1 MPRLTVNF
9 LSLSMVYGLWAI
21 VSLSGCQSQRLYK
34 DNRLMMGTYIE
45 VTSPYSQA
53 PGIVFEEI
61 ARIEGL
67 LSRFDPASEISILNR
82 TGSLKASLETF
93 EIIKKAKEFYRS
105 TDGAFDITVGPL
117 MKIWGFTLHQG
128 GAGFTDKQFRV
139 PEQSQITS
147 ALEVVGSDKIILQEM
162 DFVVKFEFPGMEVDL
177 GGIAK
182 GYSLD
187 QAVRRLKENHIDSCL
202 INAGG
207 QVFCLGDKF
216 GRPWQIGI
224 RDPRRKG
231 LSGDLELS
239 DKSVATSGDYEQY
252 YIADNQRYSHIIDPR
267 RGYPASSGVV
277 SVTVI
282 AEEAMTAD
290 ALATAI
296 FVLGKK
302 EGERLVGERFPSV
315 EIKIIE
321 EKDIAIRGYTR

>member
-1 MPRLTVNF
+1 MRRLTVNY
-9 LSLSMVYGLWAI
+9 LSLSIVYGLWAI
-21 VSLSGCQSQRLYK
+21 VSLSGCQSQPLYK

-67 LSRFDPASEISILNR
+67 LSRFDPDSEISILNR
-82 TGSLKASLETF
+82 TGSLQASPETF
-93 EIIKKAKEFYRS
+93 EIIKKAKEFYRL

-117 MKIWGFTLHQG
+117 MKIWGFT
-128 GAGFTDKQFRV
+128 DKQFRV
-139 PEQSQITS
+139 PEQSQISST
-147 ALEVVGSDKIILQEM
+147 LEVVGSDKIILQEM

-216 GRPWQIGI
+216 GRPWQIGV
-224 RDPRRKG
+224 RDPREKG
-231 LSGDLELS
+231 IRSDLELS

-252 YIADNQRYSHIIDPR
+252 YIADNQRYPHIIDPR
-267 RGYPASSGVV
+267 SGYPVSSGVV

-282 AEEAMTAD
+282 AEGATAAD
-290 ALATAI
+290 VLATAI

-302 EGERLVGERFPSV
+302 EGERLAQKSFPSV
-315 EIKIIE
+315 EINIIE
-321 EKDIAIRGYTR
+321 EKDLTIRGYAR

>member
-1 MPRLTVNF
+1 MPRSTVNS
-9 LSLSMVYGLWAI
+9 LSLSIVCGLWAI
-21 VSLSGCQSQRLYK
+21 ISLSGCQSQRLYK

-53 PGIVFEEI
+53 PQIVFKEI
-61 ARIEGL
+61 KRIESL
-67 LSRFDPASEISILNR
+67 LSKYDPDSEISILNR
-82 TGSLKASLETF
+82 NGMLKVSPETF
-93 EIIKKAKEFYRS
+93 EVISQAKDFYRLS
-105 TDGAFDITVGPL
+105 AGAFDITVGPL
-117 MKIWGFTLHQG
+117 MELWGFV
-128 GAGFTDKQFRV
+128 DKDFRV
-139 PEQSQITS
+139 PDQSEITRVM
-147 ALEVVGSDKIILQEM
+147 EVVGSDKIILRRE
-162 DFVVKFEFPGMEVDL
+162 DNVVEFTLPGGEIDL

-207 QVFCLGDKF
+207 QVYCLGDKY

-224 RDPRRKG
+224 RDPRMKG

-252 YIADNQRYSHIIDPR
+252 YIADNKRYSHIIDPR
-267 RGYPASSGVV
+267 TGYPASSGLV

-282 AEEAMTAD
+282 AEEALTAD

-302 EGERLVGERFPSV
+302 EGESLVGESFPTL

-321 EKDIAIRGYTR
+321 EKTIFI

>member
-1 MPRLTVNF
+1 MPRSTVNF
-9 LSLSMVYGLWAI
+9 LSLSIVYGLWAI
-21 VSLSGCQSQRLYK
+21 VSLSGCGNQRLHK

-82 TGSLKASLETF
+82 TGSLKASPETF
-93 EIIKKAKEFYRS
+93 EIIKKAKEFYRL

-117 MKIWGFTLHQG
+117 MKIWGFT
-128 GAGFTDKQFRV
+128 DKQFRV
-139 PEQSQITS
+139 PEQSQISS
-147 ALEVVGSDKIILQEM
+147 ALEVVGSDNIILQEE
-162 DFVVKFEFPGMEVDL
+162 DNVVKFEFPGMEVDL

-282 AEEAMTAD
+282 AEQAMTAD